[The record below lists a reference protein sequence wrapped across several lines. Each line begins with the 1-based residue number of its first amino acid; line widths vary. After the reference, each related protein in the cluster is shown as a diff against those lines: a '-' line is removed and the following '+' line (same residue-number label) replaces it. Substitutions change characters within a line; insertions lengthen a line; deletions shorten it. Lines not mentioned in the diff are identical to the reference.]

1 MLAEELAFELGGIG
15 AESII
20 VEPGGFP
27 TEGLPQGTS
36 IAFAA
41 DQDVAAGYG
50 DLAAAP
56 QQVFAGMAD
65 GLARQIPRTSP
76 M

>member
-27 TEGLPQGTS
+27 TEGLTQGTS

-41 DQDVAAGYG
+41 DQDVAA
-50 DLAAAP
+50 AP

-65 GLARQIPRTSP
+65 DHARQIPRTSP